1 MGIQLTTREVAELC
15 NKHESTIRRWAE
27 IGKIPSERIL
37 NEFNSPEYIFNLD
50 SLAEVKP
57 GLVKKYYDQLQSSLP
72 EASLPEKAKPK
83 AAKPLDT
90 YSIEEQEEIAFW
102 LRLVK
107 QWQGY
112 RNKPGANKTEVDAN
126 FVQWC
131 KLEYP
136 ERAISVDPLYRRWN
150 AVRDNDLDGLI
161 DKRGK
166 WKKGKSSIPDPM
178 WQAFLY
184 FYLDERQHPL
194 KKCYEYTKLEMQNS
208 FPELVGDMPSYTTFY
223 RRAQADIPE
232 PLKVLGRE
240 GEKAFRDR
248 CAPYIR
254 RIYDEMQSNEWWI
267 ADNHTFDII
276 TEGENGQRHRLYL
289 TAFFDARSGIFTG
302 CYVTLNPCSQATL
315 IALRRGILKYGI
327 PENIYVD
334 NGREFL
340 TFDIGGQGHRKKKPK
355 DGQERFEP
363 PPVFERLGIH
373 MTNAI
378 VRNAKAKI
386 IERRF
391 RDVKDHLSRLFETFT
406 GGNVLEKPERLK
418 SVLKDGRI
426 PLDATLVETVEELL
440 DWYFNQQPYGG
451 AVARDHGKPRQQVYN
466 ENLHTKRVAS
476 AEDLNLM
483 LMRSSRAQK
492 VTRRGVHLDIA
503 GQRIDYWN
511 DELVFNYLG
520 QQVYYRYDPDDLS
533 EVRVYDLQ
541 DRFIM
546 SVPADN
552 TAVLTYGASKEEVKE
567 AMAKVRRMERITKEA
582 KKVSTFPAFGR
593 HTALEL
599 VMEAAHESKA
609 ARIIPP
615 ADPKVLALQRPDEE
629 PLLKAVA
636 GGPDLDTMNRN
647 ALKRNG
653 GADHE

>member
-1 MGIQLTTREVAELC
+1 MAIELSTAEVASLKGC
-15 NKHESTIRRWAE
+15 STQYIRRLAKTE
-27 IGKIPSERIL
+27 ELKGHKCL
-37 NEFNSPEYIFNLD
+37 NADGSPGWMF
-50 SLAEVKP
+50 
-57 GLVKKYYDQLQSSLP
+57 LVEELPTKLQEKYYNQLRASLP
-72 EASLPEKAKPK
+72 EASLPEGAKPK
-83 AAKPLDT
+83 VAKPLDT
-90 YSIEEQEEIAFW
+90 YSAEEQEEIAFW

-136 ERAISVDPLYRRWN
+136 ERAISVDTLYRRWN

-194 KKCYEYTKLEMQNS
+194 KKCYEYTKLEMQMS

-254 RIYDEMQSNEWWI
+254 RVYDDMRSNEWWI

-302 CYVTLNPCSQATL
+302 CYVTNAPSSQSTL

-340 TFDIGGQGHRKKKPK
+340 TYDVGGLGHRKKKPK

-391 RDVKDHLSRLFETFT
+391 RDVKDHLSRLFDTFT
-406 GGNVLEKPERLK
+406 GGNVLEKPESLK
-418 SVLKDGRI
+418 FILKDGRI
-426 PLDATLVETVEELL
+426 PLDSTLVETVEELL

-451 AVARDHGKPRQQVYN
+451 AVAKDHGKPRQQVYN

-599 VMEAAHESKA
+599 VMEAAHESKV
-609 ARIIPP
+609 ARIVP
-615 ADPKVLALQRPDEE
+615 AASPKVLELQRPDEE
-629 PLLKAVA
+629 PLLKTVA

-647 ALKRNG
+647 AMKRNG
-653 GADHE
+653 GAEHE

>member
-1 MGIQLTTREVAELC
+1 MAIELSTAEVASLKGC
-15 NKHESTIRRWAE
+15 STQYIRRLAKTE
-27 IGKIPSERIL
+27 ELKGHKCL
-37 NEFNSPEYIFNLD
+37 NADGSPGWMF
-50 SLAEVKP
+50 
-57 GLVKKYYDQLQSSLP
+57 LVEELPAKLQEKYYNQLRTSLP
-72 EASLPEKAKPK
+72 EASFPDEAKPK
-83 AAKPLDT
+83 VAKPLDT
-90 YSIEEQEEIAFW
+90 YSAEEQEEIAFW

-107 QWQGY
+107 KWQGY
-112 RNKPGANKTEVDAN
+112 RNKPGANKTEVDAR

-131 KLEYP
+131 RLEYP
-136 ERAISVDPLYRRWN
+136 ERAISVDTLYRRWN
-150 AVRDNDLDGLI
+150 AVRANDLDGLI

-302 CYVTLNPCSQATL
+302 CYVTNAPSSQSTL

-340 TFDIGGQGHRKKKPK
+340 TYDVGGLGHRKKKPK

-391 RDVKDHLSRLFETFT
+391 RDVKDHLSRLFDTFT
-406 GGNVLEKPERLK
+406 GGNVLEKPESLK
-418 SVLKDGRI
+418 FILKDGRI
-426 PLDATLVETVEELL
+426 PLDSTLVETVEELL

-451 AVARDHGKPRQQVYN
+451 AVAKDHGKPRQQVYN

-599 VMEAAHESKA
+599 VMEAAHESKV

-615 ADPKVLALQRPDEE
+615 AAPKVLALQRPDEE